1 MVQRQL
7 YLDKLV
13 QSMNTDFVKILT
25 GVRRAGKSTLLLL
38 FKEWLLK
45 EGISP
50 SDILEINFEKLENEK
65 YKDGNLLHEFVQEHF
80 VDGHRLYLFIDEAQ
94 EMSEWAKVINS
105 LRVSMTIDI
114 YLTGSNASMFSGE
127 YLTYLAGRYLEIKV
141 YPLSFSEFLDFRG
154 LSQSDRLP
162 SLFETYI
169 RCGSFPAISLTD
181 DEALIRTIN
190 QGLFDSIFARDI
202 MMRGQIRDSGNFLKV
217 AKFLFENA
225 GNSVSANNIA
235 NVMRAE
241 GSSLKADTVD
251 NYLSL
256 LCNAFILYQCERFD
270 IRGKARLRMN
280 GKYYVI
286 DTGIRNQLIGS
297 DPSNR
302 GHILENII
310 YLELLRRGYQVQTG
324 KNGGKEID
332 FLVQNGKDRC
342 YVQVAWTIM
351 DEQTREREFSAF
363 QGLKDSYPRYVIS
376 MDEFDLSDNGIRHI
390 RAFDFLLHKTEELH

>member
-1 MVQRQL
+1 
-7 YLDKLV
+7 
-13 QSMNTDFVKILT
+13 
-25 GVRRAGKSTLLLL
+25 
-38 FKEWLLK
+38 
-45 EGISP
+45 
-50 SDILEINFEKLENEK
+50 
-65 YKDGNLLHEFVQEHF
+65 
-80 VDGHRLYLFIDEAQ
+80 LFIDEAQ